1 MFTFS
6 NILESVVFSAPMQAR
21 TPSDLLESRME
32 YGMGEIFD
40 TAFGGLPGSRAEYD
54 MGEIFDTIF
63 GGLPI
68 FHNDPPQDDQFWDSV
83 KVTTPI
89 DKIPTAVVDNYEC
102 AICGNEE
109 REILKLP
116 CCKGRMCKKCGVN
129 WFEKESSNCPYC
141 KKDLRT
147 IGE

>member
-6 NILESVVFSAPMQAR
+6 NILESVAFSAPRRAR
-21 TPSDLLESRME
+21 TPSDLLIEE
-32 YGMGEIFD
+32 GLTIDALDALFD
-40 TAFGGLPGSRAEYD
+40 TSLR
-54 MGEIFDTIF
+54 
-63 GGLPI
+63 GLPI
-68 FHNDPPQDDQFWDSV
+68 FNNDPPENSEFWDSV

-147 IGE
+147 PGE

>member
-6 NILESVVFSAPMQAR
+6 NILESVAFSAPPRAR
-21 TPSDLLESRME
+21 TPSDLLIEE
-32 YGMGEIFD
+32 GLTIYALDELFD
-40 TAFGGLPGSRAEYD
+40 TTL
-54 MGEIFDTIF
+54 

-68 FHNDPPQDDQFWDSV
+68 FHNDPPQGDQFWDSV

-89 DKIPTAVVDNYEC
+89 DTIPAAVVDNYEC

-147 IGE
+147 IGER

>member
-6 NILESVVFSAPMQAR
+6 NILESVAFSAPMQAR
-21 TPSDLLESRME
+21 TPSDLLIEE
-32 YGMGEIFD
+32 DLTVYALDHIFD
-40 TAFGGLPGSRAEYD
+40 TA
-54 MGEIFDTIF
+54 I

-68 FHNDPPQDDQFWDSV
+68 FNNEPPQGDQFWDSV

-89 DKIPTAVVDNYEC
+89 DTIPTAVVDNYEC

-147 IGE
+147 LAE

>member
-6 NILESVVFSAPMQAR
+6 NILESVAFSAPPRAR
-21 TPSDLLESRME
+21 TPSDLLIEAGLTVDALDTAFGGLPGGHAE
-32 YGMGEIFD
+32 YDMGEIFD
-40 TAFGGLPGSRAEYD
+40 TAFGGLP
-54 MGEIFDTIF
+54 
-63 GGLPI
+63 I
-68 FHNDPPQDDQFWDSV
+68 FHTDPPQDDQFWDSV

-147 IGE
+147 VEE

>member
-6 NILESVVFSAPMQAR
+6 NILESVAFSAPMQAR

-32 YGMGEIFD
+32 Y
-40 TAFGGLPGSRAEYD
+40 D
-54 MGEIFDTIF
+54 MGEIIDTVF

-68 FHNDPPQDDQFWDSV
+68 FHNDPPQGDQFWDSV

-89 DKIPTAVVDNYEC
+89 DTIPTAVVDNYEC

-147 IGE
+147 IGER